1 MTSTVAILLVLAMA
15 VTPSLAIGNSSVLNA
30 TCAALKFQ
38 PYDYCVDV
46 LSADPAAAS
55 ATDARGIATAAM
67 NMTAHKAAS
76 TLQVITYLIN
86 ELNSCRKIYSDMG
99 ETLASVLADFQA
111 GRFDSAA
118 LEKAQEAYGGPD
130 SCDVELFEGNS
141 HKDPISQENDDN
153 HNLALLASD
162 ILESIVMKKL
172 QRGLN
177 G

>member
-1 MTSTVAILLVLAMA
+1 MRRVPRSNFSLTTIAWACSLL
-15 VTPSLAIGNSSVLNA
+15 
-30 TCAALKFQ
+30 
-38 PYDYCVDV
+38 
-46 LSADPAAAS
+46 
-55 ATDARGIATAAM
+55 DARGVATAAM

-76 TLQVITYLIN
+76 TLQVITYLID

-99 ETLASVLADFQA
+99 ETLASVLQA
-111 GRFDSAA
+111 GRFDPAA
-118 LEKAQEAYGGPD
+118 LEKAQEAHGGPD

-172 QRGLN
+172 RRGLN